1 MRHVSPFV
9 CRWFNTPMRTLLT
22 TQCGLVAALSLV
34 IWGSVNSG
42 LRQQTVLLQEQRQR
56 EQKAVSQ
63 WQKRLA
69 ALPASAEL
77 PLHSEARPSGDKR
90 LEPGIALPT
99 EALRASGG
107 QLISWSPLS
116 PDANKSDD
124 SGWRLVF
131 NADYAGIRR
140 FITRLNGSTV
150 VPRIDRLVM
159 TREKEGIRTE
169 LLLRS
174 PVPGAG
180 ELR

>member
-42 LRQQTVLLQEQRQR
+42 LRQQTELLQEQRQR

-63 WQKRLA
+63 WQRRLA
-69 ALPASAEL
+69 ALPAPAEL
-77 PLHSEARPSGDKR
+77 PPDSEVRPLAEKH
-90 LEPGIALPT
+90 LEPGVALPT
-99 EALRASGG
+99 DALQASGG
-107 QLISWSPLS
+107 QLIAWSPSS
-116 PDANKSDD
+116 PDANESDD
-124 SGWRLVF
+124 SGWLLVF
-131 NADYAGIRR
+131 NADYVGIRR
-140 FITRLNGSTV
+140 FMTRLNGSTV

-159 TREKEGIRTE
+159 TRGGEGIRTE

-174 PVPGAG
+174 PVPETG
-180 ELR
+180 EQR